1 MQLKDLLR
9 GTGVA
14 IITPFDKEGEVDF
27 HALGNLIEYIIGN
40 GVEYIVSLGTTGE
53 TPVLNRQEKIDII
66 DFTTRTI
73 DKRVPLV
80 IGVAGNNT
88 RAVIEDLQHFP
99 LAGADAILSASPY
112 YNRPSQEGIYQHYE
126 AIAKESP
133 KPIILYNVPA
143 RTGRNMTAET
153 TLRLAHHV
161 ENIAGIK
168 EASGDLVQC
177 MKILKDAPTH
187 FAVISGD
194 DALALPQ
201 IACGMT
207 GLISVAANAFPATMS
222 AMVQSALASDFLKS
236 KAINDSLMDAY
247 DLMFEENNPAGV
259 KAVLTEMKIIQ
270 NYLRLPGIP
279 VSGNLQMRINDLI
292 ASNPD
297 LH

>member
-1 MQLKDLLR
+1 MEFKDLLR

-27 HALGNLIEYIIGN
+27 HALGELIEYIIGN

-53 TPVLNRQEKIDII
+53 TPVLSHQEKIDVI
-66 DFTTRTI
+66 DYTTRI
-73 DKRVPLV
+73 INKRVPLV

-88 RAVIEDLQHFP
+88 KAVIEDLHHFP
-99 LAGADAILSASPY
+99 LDGAEAILSASPY
-112 YNRPSQEGIYQHYE
+112 YNKPSQEGIFQHYQ

-133 KPIILYNVPA
+133 KPVILYNVPA
-143 RTGRNMTAET
+143 RTGRNMSAET

-161 ENIAGIK
+161 DNICGIK

-177 MKILKDAPTH
+177 MKILKDAPSH
-187 FAVISGD
+187 FAVVSGD

-207 GLISVAANAFPATMS
+207 GLISVAANSFPATMS
-222 AMVQSALASDFLKS
+222 AMVQSALSSDFA
-236 KAINDSLMDAY
+236 KAKALNDSLMDAY

-259 KAVLTEMKIIQ
+259 KAILAEMKIIQ
-270 NYLRLPGIP
+270 NFLRLPGIP
-279 VSGNLQMRINDLI
+279 VSGSLQMRINNFI
-292 ASNPD
+292 ASNPG